1 MESVVIANLEGFA
14 GRWPVEERMISANIT
29 KVTGQL
35 NKTGRTPQLFELAC
49 HLPQQLE
56 YFLFYKLLAQ

>member
-49 HLPQQLE
+49 QGDI
-56 YFLFYKLLAQ
+56 Y